1 MKNQAL
7 YNYVLRLGDDSLIL
21 GQRLGEWCGHGPILE
36 EDIAMTN
43 ISLDLIGQAMS
54 LLDYA
59 GEIDGQGKDHDDLA
73 FLRFEN
79 EYRNVLLVEQPNGDF
94 ANTMMRQFL
103 FDAFRKPL
111 YEKLLDSSDQKIAA
125 IADKSLKETRY
136 HLKHTS
142 EWIIRLGDGTDESH
156 QRAQKALDL
165 LWRYTD
171 ELFFETEEDLALVS
185 AGIVPAMKEIKAEW
199 SKTVFAVLAEATL
212 IIPTNNWQFE
222 GGRRGMHSEHF
233 GYLLSDL
240 QYMQRAY
247 PNMKW

>member
-1 MKNQAL
+1 
-7 YNYVLRLGDDSLIL
+7 
-21 GQRLGEWCGHGPILE
+21 
-36 EDIAMTN
+36 MTN

-59 GEIDGQGKDHDDLA
+59 GEIDGQGKDHDALA

-111 YEKLLDSSDQKIAA
+111 YEKLLDSSDQQIAA

-171 ELFFETEEDLALVS
+171 ELFFETEEDFALVA

-199 SKTVFAVLAEATL
+199 SKTVLAVLAEATL

-222 GGRRGMHSEHF
+222 GGRKGMHSEHF

>member
-1 MKNQAL
+1 MKNEAL

-73 FLRFEN
+73 FLRFEQ
-79 EYRNVLLVEQPNGDF
+79 EYRNALLLEQPNGDF
-94 ANTMMRQFL
+94 AQTMIRQFL

-111 YEKLLDSSDQKIAA
+111 FEQLISSSDQQIAA
-125 IADKSLKETRY
+125 IAEKSLKETRY
-136 HLKHTS
+136 HLKHSS
-142 EWIIRLGDGTDESH
+142 EWVIRLGDGTEESH
-156 QRAQKALDL
+156 TRAQKALDL

-171 ELFFETEEDLALVS
+171 ELFLETADDLLLVNQ
-185 AGIVPAMKEIKAEW
+185 GIAPAMTHIKSTWLE
-199 SKTVFAVLAEATL
+199 TVNAVFSEATL
-212 IIPTNNWQFE
+212 EIPTNNWQFE
-222 GGRRGMHSEHF
+222 GGRRGMHSEHL
-233 GYLLSDL
+233 GYLLADL

>member
-1 MKNQAL
+1 MKNEAL

-59 GEIDGQGKDHDDLA
+59 GEIDGQGKDHDALA

-79 EYRNVLLVEQPNGDF
+79 EYRTILLVEQPNGDF

-111 YEKLLDSSDQKIAA
+111 YEKLLDSSDQQIAA

-171 ELFFETEEDLALVS
+171 ELFFETEDDLALVA

-199 SKTVFAVLAEATL
+199 SKTVLAVLAEATL

-222 GGRRGMHSEHF
+222 GGRRGIHSEHF

>member
-1 MKNQAL
+1 
-7 YNYVLRLGDDSLIL
+7 
-21 GQRLGEWCGHGPILE
+21 
-36 EDIAMTN
+36 
-43 ISLDLIGQAMS
+43 
-54 LLDYA
+54 
-59 GEIDGQGKDHDDLA
+59 
-73 FLRFEN
+73 
-79 EYRNVLLVEQPNGDF
+79 
-94 ANTMMRQFL
+94 MMRQFL

-111 YEKLLDSSDQKIAA
+111 YEKLLDSSDQQIAA

-171 ELFFETEEDLALVS
+171 ELFFETEEDFALVA

-199 SKTVFAVLAEATL
+199 SKTVLAVLAEATL

-222 GGRRGMHSEHF
+222 GGRKGMHSEHF

>member
-1 MKNQAL
+1 MKNEAL

-59 GEIDGQGKDHDDLA
+59 GEIDGQGKDHDALA

-111 YEKLLDSSDQKIAA
+111 YEKLLDSSDQQIAA

-156 QRAQKALDL
+156 QRAQKSLDL
-165 LWRYTD
+165 LWRYTN
-171 ELFFETEEDLALVS
+171 ELFFETEEDLALV
-185 AGIVPAMKEIKAEW
+185 AKGIVPSMNDIKAEW
-199 SKTVFAVLAEATL
+199 SKTVLAVLAEATL

-222 GGRRGMHSEHF
+222 GGRKGMHSEHF

-240 QYMQRAY
+240 QYMQRVY